1 MNTNRYRLVFNRTI
15 GSLVPAAETAR
26 SRGKA
31 PGTRRGATAGAAL
44 LALVSLPVAADHP
57 AGLIPHS
64 TIQWQNAGI
73 DAANTN
79 AQVMTIHQT
88 QPRAILDWQQFN
100 LERGQGVVFDQQ
112 GNASWSALNRIW
124 DANPSTIAG
133 SIRADGE
140 IMLINRN
147 GILFKDGAQLDTQ
160 SLFASTLDISNE
172 TFKNGLLSL
181 PQGQAAFAWGG
192 SAAQFRDSLIQIFPG
207 AELVSKTNGRVVV
220 LAPNVVNQGVIRTP
234 EGQTILAAGA
244 KVYLSAPTDSTLRG
258 FLVEVDPYVGTD
270 ANGAPVNL
278 GGSVRNDALGQINR
292 LGQII
297 ADRGNV
303 TLAALAVNQSGRV
316 RSTTTVNLNGSINIV
331 GRDTAVEDGTAQTVI
346 RNGVTVLQ
354 GKRPGQVVFGSGSVT
369 EVLPDLANKSTT
381 QDSQRFT
388 RSLVEIAGRDIR
400 LEDGAAIVAP
410 SGDVRIVAQ
419 QGLLFQEPGQPAVD
433 GVRVYVGSGSRID
446 VGGITDVGVAME
458 RNFIEVQLRG
468 NELRDSPLQR
478 NGFLRGKTV
487 IVDVRQGSTIGDVSG
502 YLGQVARTVGE
513 RSTTGG
519 SITVRSE
526 GDVIARSDSVLDVSG
541 GSVKYADGYGAAT
554 KLIGADGRIYD
565 IGTASRDRLYVGFAD
580 QYQTFDANGKVDQQV
595 DSVRSQQLQKGY
607 VEGKSAGTIDLI
619 GHAVVIDGTLDGST
633 VRGPLQRDLGAL
645 PVGGR
650 LLVGDPT
657 PGSFMLRDIAFVS
670 QRHLLPAGFDADGDL
685 DPSFANRLELDAG
698 ALSRGGFSRIV
709 AYGNGLVSVGAGV
722 TVQAGPG
729 GSVTLN
735 GRQID
740 VQGSI
745 VAPGGAISLAS
756 REVPGELLGASEHRV
771 EVGSRGRLLTRGLW
785 TNDIVG
791 TSAAAGSGAIALK
804 GGSVSI
810 SSVSDVVLRAGSVV
824 DVSGGA
830 QFTSAGKLRT
840 GDAGAISIS
849 TGRFGITN
857 ENEPQV
863 SSLVLDGQL
872 RAYSA
877 AKGGS
882 LTLATSFVTI
892 GGSASGRT
900 GELHLDPDAFSTGG
914 FSSYAIFGQDGIDVA
929 AGTRVQPN
937 PQTWVFAANAVSR
950 PTGVDPATA
959 VALYRTLPWELRSPT
974 NLSLTANNTGFG
986 DVQVGQG
993 ATLAVDP
1000 GGHLSITAGGSIT
1013 MLGRVEA
1020 RAGAISIATIGPS
1033 IAAGFDPRQSIWF
1046 GANSV
1051 IDARGITR
1059 LQPNTNGVRVGD
1071 VLDGGTIE
1079 VRAQRG
1085 TLVTEAGSRMD
1096 ASGIADVIDV
1106 RQTGL
1111 AGGFYQSTPVA
1122 SSAGAVTLHALEGM
1136 LLDGSLRG
1144 AAGGVGASGG
1154 VLTIAMDR
1162 VASVP
1167 GFPLGPREI
1176 IVSAGGSFVP
1186 AGLQPGDAFDASL
1199 NGLAFVAVDRLRG
1212 SGFELLDLRAHG
1224 AIEFKGDVQIAAAR
1238 GVELDAPVIRAG
1250 SAGAVRI
1257 DAPYVS
1263 LGSSDSTRRA
1273 DGNPTS
1279 GPATLEVRARH
1290 IDLVGIS
1297 DVRGFGTVDL
1307 ASSGDVRLLPVI
1319 VATPVSGGGTTYSV
1333 EGRFLTGGDTTITA
1347 QQFYAASFGTYRLG
1361 IRPQPDAGTGVA
1373 ADATLTINRAA
1384 GTAALPLSAGAN
1396 LTLEATNIVN
1406 NGVVRVPFGR
1416 LAFEAGKTIELA
1428 AGSITSVSGAGLLVP
1443 FGKTELSGKDYVYN
1457 VGPTSQV
1464 QQLPPEKRL
1473 VLSAPDV
1480 DVKGDVDLRGGGD
1493 LYAYEFTTG
1502 PGGSRDVL
1510 DPAVSPTSFAILPT
1524 LGAAYAPYDVQ
1535 YNAGIADVLP
1545 GERIRLKG
1553 LKTFGDNSRL
1563 SDGSYVVLPARYALL
1578 PGAFLVTPVANSNDF
1593 TASSSYSPST
1603 GSQVVVGRHEHA
1615 VAPGGVVGQTRDT
1628 AFLVES
1634 GAEVR
1639 QKSEYAETTAGRF
1652 FATRPTAQ
1660 LPGDAGALS
1669 IAASTRLALDGAI
1682 ATLAEAGRRGAE
1694 IDIAAPKLAV
1704 VRAGNVA
1711 PAGFLGL
1718 DAQSLAGLK
1727 ASSLLLGGTRTRTST
1742 GVTITP
1748 GAIDSEVL
1756 IANGAEAPLTGPD
1769 VMLVAGKSIT
1779 LAPGSIV
1786 RAEGTE
1792 TAAAQPLR
1800 IVGGGAFV
1808 RASTGPMA
1816 SLSRTGD
1823 LGTEGTLT
1831 LQTGIAAAPGASVS
1845 ATGSLILDATRD
1857 TVVEGNSGFEAPAV
1871 SVASGRISF
1880 GSVPAGTAGLVVGD
1894 SLLAR
1899 LGQVRDLTLRSYSSI
1914 DFHEAVA
1921 LGSMETVG
1929 AGDSAI
1935 TRPFTQRL
1943 VLDAPGI
1950 GHYGSGDVTLTAGQV
1965 IVRNSTPATGA
1976 SPFANAPTGTG
1987 TLNMVAR
1994 ASTGWAGGDVRVDG
2008 GNVLVDGFDL
2018 VAMRADGQIVG
2029 SGAGELRSTGDLS
2042 LAARRV
2048 VAESNASQR
2057 FASDA
2062 ALTVSALGA
2071 AMATPWEAV
2080 AGRLMFAG
2088 DTIDVTGRIEVPG
2101 GSIGLSAQRDVTLG
2115 AGAVLDAS
2123 GRQRVFGVSTQTV
2136 SAGDVTLSSV
2146 EGDVVLGAGS
2156 LVNVRSAAAGG
2167 NAGKLVVA
2175 AKQGRFA
2182 YAGAIDGHA
2191 GTAARGGS
2199 ISVDVAALDDTS
2211 GATTTDFGGLN
2222 RILNAGGV
2230 NESRSIRLRTG
2241 DLVHEAADAEVRAH
2255 TVTLST
2261 DLGRIDLGGTIDA
2274 SGAKGGAIA
2283 VWSASGIEVGPRA
2296 SLDASG
2302 TDTTATGVGSAGR
2315 GGTITLG
2322 TTGTDA
2328 EDKLTFV
2335 TAGVDKPTFD
2345 VSGAGE
2351 ARGGSVTFRVPRLG
2365 ADVNAGAFAGTI
2377 TGASGPIVEAYA
2389 VYSASTLS
2397 TSGTTVAGANL
2408 NISNTGTLYVD
2419 TRDYMTAAS
2428 QNIIDRFGSGT
2439 RVRPGI
2445 EVRSDNDL
2453 TLASDWN
2460 LCGTQATCTGATAWR
2475 FGAAEPGVLTLRAG
2489 GNVLLNRTLSDGFNG
2504 VATNSVLQATD
2515 SWSYRIVAGADR
2527 AAANPMTVLPAAGA
2541 TNGDILLAAARMVRS
2556 GTGSIDLAA
2565 RRDVSFASTQS
2576 VIYTAGRPGAAVD
2589 GFVAPSIGTNTSSM
2603 GAGSPAPTFPDQGGD
2618 ISIGAGRDIR
2628 AVMATQLVSE
2638 WLYRDAKRTN
2648 TVTLRPN
2655 PQTAWWVRF
2664 DQFQQ
2669 GVGALAGGDVSL
2681 NAGGNVENVSA
2692 VIPTNGRL
2700 GGALNTAPDLAN
2712 LVEQGGGDLSVQA
2725 AGDVKGGLFYVSKG
2739 SGVLD
2744 AGGSVT
2750 TRTGEGV
2757 VLANPILA
2765 VGDATFAVNGRD
2777 SVAVEGVFNP
2787 TALQQARLNTGT
2799 VGQVFTYAFT
2809 YADRS
2814 ALKLSAA
2821 RGDVVM
2827 SNDPAA
2833 LPSTLFA
2840 SNPSAKSGLF
2850 VYPSIVTATAYSG
2863 NVGVRNTMSLFPSK
2877 LGDFNLYADHSVS
2890 VANNVFMSDA
2900 APTALPLVARP
2911 DTNITPLSNLLFT
2924 DSAPGAQYHTDPG
2937 LHADDRDRVEIIARN
2952 GNISGASGQRFGNFA
2967 KPVVLDAA
2975 GDIRDAWVVAQ
2986 NQRASDRSVF
2996 RAGGDIV
3003 FSTLRDPVSGLQQRN
3018 SGQIVVGGPGELL
3031 VDAGRSIDLG
3041 NSSGIVTRGNL
3052 GNPFLPD
3059 QGAAIR
3065 LSAGGAPLGVSP
3077 FVQRYV
3083 EGVDD
3088 PLAISGADFL
3098 ATMRTRTK
3106 DGSLYLDD
3114 AIARYKSDAAGRT
3127 QTLDILVAQ
3136 LSSARAELRYRSDL
3150 LVYMRG
3156 LEGDTGFVT
3165 ETARDRFEAL
3175 PSEAQTGFVNH
3186 LLYAEVKAGGREA
3199 LDGTNTTYARGYDAI
3214 GTLFPGSVTGGG
3226 TTRYAR
3232 GTDFKGA
3239 GDISLFFSQ
3248 VKTEQ
3253 GGDIEMRVPNGLV
3266 NAGLA
3271 NPGDLPKSAS
3281 ELGIVTVRGGT
3292 VRSFGSDDFL
3302 VNQSRV
3308 FTLQGGD
3315 VLVWSSWGNID
3326 AGKGAKTSTAT
3337 PPPQLV
3343 VTPDGRFVIDTSR
3356 SISGSGIGV
3365 LLGGENVVPGDVD
3378 LIAPTGAVDAGDAG
3392 IRVAGTLRVAALLFL
3407 NANNVSTPGGAITN
3421 ASNVSVNV
3429 AGSVSVGN
3437 PAADAQKAIEKA
3449 QQQISDR
3456 ANQPN
3461 NAFKPSFLTV
3471 EVIALGDDS
3480 PDSTKKR

>member
-1 MNTNRYRLVFNRTI
+1 MNAKRHRLVFNRTI
-15 GSLVPAAETAR
+15 GALVPVAETAR
-26 SRGKA
+26 ARGKA
-31 PGTRRGATAGAAL
+31 PGTRRGTTVGAAL
-44 LALVSLPVAADHP
+44 LALASLPVAADQP

-160 SLFASTLDISNE
+160 SLFASTLDISND

-181 PQGQAAFAWGG
+181 TQGQPAFTWGG
-192 SAAQFRDSLIQIFPG
+192 TAAQFRDSLIQIFPG

-258 FLVEVDPYVGTD
+258 FLVEVDPYSGTD
-270 ANGAPVNL
+270 AGAGPI
-278 GGSVRNDALGQINR
+278 GGSVKNDALGQINR

-316 RSTTTVNLNGSINIV
+316 RSTTTVNLNGSIHIV
-331 GRDTAVEDGTAQTVI
+331 GRDTAVEDGTIQTVN
-346 RNGVTVLQ
+346 RNGVSVLQ
-354 GKRPGQVVFGSGSVT
+354 GKRAGTVVFGSGSVT
-369 EVLPDLANKSTT
+369 EVLPDLANKSAT
-381 QDSQRFT
+381 QDSQGFT

-419 QGLLFQEPGQPAVD
+419 EGLLFQEPGQPAVD
-433 GVRVYVGSGSRID
+433 GVRVYVGRGSRID

-487 IVDVRQGSTIGDVSG
+487 IVDARQGTTIGDVSG
-502 YLGQVARTVGE
+502 YLGQVSRTVGE

-526 GDVIARSDSVLDVSG
+526 GDVIARAGSVLDVSG

-554 KLIGADGRIYD
+554 KLVGADGKIYD
-565 IGTASRDRLYVGFAD
+565 IATASPNRLYVGFAD

-619 GHAVVIDGTLDGST
+619 GHAVVIDGTLDGT
-633 VRGPLQRDLGAL
+633 TIRGPLQREPGAL
-645 PVGGR
+645 AAGGR
-650 LLVGDPT
+650 LLVGEPA
-657 PGSFMLRDIAFVS
+657 PGSFMLQDIAFVA
-670 QRHLLPAGFDADGDL
+670 QRRLLPTAFDADSDL
-685 DPSFANRLELDAG
+685 DPSFIGRLELEAG
-698 ALSRGGFSRIV
+698 ALARGGITRIA
-709 AYGNGLVSVGAGV
+709 AYGNGLVSVDAGV
-722 TVQAGPG
+722 TLQAGPG
-729 GSVTLN
+729 GTVALT

-740 VQGSI
+740 VQGAI
-745 VAPGGAISLAS
+745 IAPGGAISLVS
-756 REVPGELLGASEHRV
+756 REVPGELLAPSEYRIELGAQ
-771 EVGSRGRLLTRGLW
+771 GRLLARGLW

-791 TSAAAGSGAIALK
+791 TSAAAGTGAIVLK
-804 GGSVSI
+804 GGGVTI
-810 SSVSDVVLRAGSVV
+810 ASVSDVVLRAGSVV

-830 QFTSAGKLRT
+830 QFTSTGKLRS
-840 GDAGAISIS
+840 GDAGAITIS
-849 TGRFGITN
+849 TGRVGITN
-857 ENEPQV
+857 DNDPQV
-863 SSLVLDGQL
+863 SSLALGGQL
-872 RAYSA
+872 RGYSA
-877 AKGGS
+877 ARGGS
-882 LTLATSFVTI
+882 LTLATSYVSI
-892 GGSASGRT
+892 GGGAVGRT
-900 GELHLDPDAFSTGG
+900 GELHLSPAAFSTGG
-914 FSSYAIFGQDGIDVA
+914 FSSYSISGQDGIDVA

-937 PQTWVFAANAVSR
+937 PQTWIFAADAVFR
-950 PTGVDPATA
+950 PTGSDPSLA
-959 VALYRTLPWELRSPT
+959 VGSYRTLPWELRAPT
-974 NLSLTANNTGFG
+974 SLSLSAINTAFG
-986 DVQVGQG
+986 DVTVDRS

-1000 GGHLSITAGGSIT
+1000 GGHLSVTAGGSIT
-1013 MLGRVEA
+1013 VMGRVEA
-1020 RAGAISIATIGPS
+1020 RAGTISLVTIGPS
-1033 IAAGFDPRQSIWF
+1033 LAAGYSPRQSIWF
-1046 GANSV
+1046 GADSV

-1059 LQPNTNGVRVGD
+1059 LQPNARGVRVGE
-1071 VLDGGTIE
+1071 VLDGGS
-1079 VRAQRG
+1079 VDVAARRG
-1085 TLVTEAGSRMD
+1085 TIVTEAGSRMD
-1096 ASGIADVIDV
+1096 TSGIADVVDV
-1106 RQTGL
+1106 KQAGL
-1111 AGGFYQSTPVA
+1111 AGGSFQSTTVA
-1122 SSAGAVTLHALEGM
+1122 SSAGSIVLSALEGM
-1136 LLDGSLRG
+1136 LLDGNWRG
-1144 AAGGVGASGG
+1144 AAGGAGASGG
-1154 VLTIAMDR
+1154 TITIAMDR
-1162 VASVP
+1162 EANLI
-1167 GFPLGPREI
+1167 GFPTGPREI
-1176 IVSAGGSFVP
+1176 IVSAGGLFVP
-1186 AGLQPGDAFDASL
+1186 TGLRPGDAIDATL
-1199 NGLAFVAVDRLRG
+1199 NGRAFVAADRLHG
-1212 SGFELLDLRAHG
+1212 SGFELFDLRARS
-1224 AIEFKGDVQIAAAR
+1224 AIEFDGDVHLAAAR
-1238 GVELDAPVIRAG
+1238 GVELDAPVLRAG
-1250 SAGAVRI
+1250 GPGTVRI
-1257 DAPYVS
+1257 DAPHVA
-1263 LGSSDSTRRA
+1263 LGSSDATRRA
-1273 DGNPTS
+1273 SGNPS
-1279 GPATLEVRARH
+1279 AGPAMLEVLARH
-1290 IDLVGIS
+1290 VDLVGIS
-1297 DVRGFGTVDL
+1297 DVRGFGSVDIT
-1307 ASSGDVRLLPVI
+1307 SSGDVRLLPVV
-1319 VATPVSGGGTTYSV
+1319 VATPVSGGGTAYTV
-1333 EGRFLTGGDTTITA
+1333 EGSFLTGGDTTITA
-1347 QQFYAASFGTYRLG
+1347 QQLYAASFGTYRLG
-1361 IRPQPDAGTGVA
+1361 IRPEPDAGTGLA
-1373 ADATLTINRAA
+1373 ADATLTIHRAA

-1416 LAFEAGKTIELA
+1416 LAFEAGKSIELA

-1457 VGPTSQV
+1457 VGPSSQI

-1473 VLSAPDV
+1473 ILSAPDV

-1524 LGAAYAPYDVQ
+1524 LGGAYAPFDVQ
-1535 YNAGIADVLP
+1535 YNAGIAEVLP
-1545 GERIRLKG
+1545 GERIRLDG
-1553 LKTFGDNSRL
+1553 LKAFGDNSSL
-1563 SDGSYVVLPARYALL
+1563 SNGSYVVLPARYALL
-1578 PGAFLVTPVANSNDF
+1578 PGAFLVTPIANSSDF
-1593 TASSSYSPST
+1593 TVSSSYSPTS
-1603 GSQVVVGRHEHA
+1603 GSQVVVGRHEHS
-1615 VAPGGVVGQTRDT
+1615 VAPGDVVGQTRDT

-1639 QKSEYAETTAGRF
+1639 QRSEYAETTAGKF

-1718 DAQSLAGLK
+1718 DAQSLANLK

-1742 GVTITP
+1742 GITITP
-1748 GAIDSEVL
+1748 GAVDSEIV

-1808 RASTGPMA
+1808 RASTGSMA

-1831 LQTGIAAAPGASVS
+1831 LQTGLGAAPGASVS
-1845 ATGSLILDATRD
+1845 AAGSLILDATRD

-1880 GSVPAGTAGLVVGD
+1880 GAVPTGTTGLVVGD
-1894 SLLAR
+1894 SLLTR
-1899 LGQVRDLTLRSYSSI
+1899 FGQVRDLTLRSYSSI
-1914 DFHEAVA
+1914 DFHDAVA

-1965 IVRNSTPATGA
+1965 ILRNTTPATGA
-1976 SPFANAPTGTG
+1976 SPFAIAPSGTG

-1994 ASTGWAGGDVRVDG
+1994 ASTGWTGGDVRVDG

-2029 SGAGELRSTGDLS
+2029 SGTGELRSTGDLS

-2146 EGDVVLGAGS
+2146 EGDVVLGAGA

-2175 AKQGRFA
+2175 ATQGRFA

-2222 RILNAGGV
+2222 RILNDGGM

-2241 DLVHEAADAEVRAH
+2241 DLVHEADDAAVQAH

-2261 DLGRIDLGGTIDA
+2261 DLGRIDLGGAIDA

-2283 VWSASGIEVGPRA
+2283 VWSANGIEVGPKAR
-2296 SLDASG
+2296 LNASG
-2302 TDTTATGVGSAGR
+2302 TDTSATGVGSAGR
-2315 GGTITLG
+2315 GGTIILG

-2335 TAGVDKPTFD
+2335 TAGADKPTFV

-2365 ADVNAGAFAGTI
+2365 ADVNADAFAGTI

-2397 TSGTTVAGANL
+2397 TSGATVAGANL
-2408 NISNTGTLYVD
+2408 NVSNTGSLYVD
-2419 TRDYMTAAS
+2419 TRDYIAAAS
-2428 QNIIDRFGSGT
+2428 QNIIDKFGSGT

-2445 EVRSDNDL
+2445 EVRSDNDI

-2515 SWSYRIVAGADR
+2515 SWSYRIVAGADS
-2527 AAANPMTVLPAAGA
+2527 AAANPLTVLPAADAA
-2541 TNGDILLAAARMVRS
+2541 TGDIVLAAARMVRT

-2589 GFVAPSIGTNTSSM
+2589 GFVAPSVGTNTSSM
-2603 GAGSPAPTFPDQGGD
+2603 VAGTPAPIFPDQGGD

-2669 GVGALAGGDVSL
+2669 GIGALAGGDVSL
-2681 NAGGNVENVSA
+2681 IAGGNVENVSA

-2700 GGALNTAPDLAN
+2700 GGALTSAPDLAN

-2739 SGVLD
+2739 GGVLD

-2757 VLANPILA
+2757 DLANPILA
-2765 VGDATFAVNGRD
+2765 LGDATFAVNGRD

-2787 TALQQARLNTGT
+2787 TALQQARPNTGT
-2799 VGQVFTYAFT
+2799 NAQVFTNAYT
-2809 YADRS
+2809 YSDKS
-2814 ALKLSAA
+2814 ALKLASA
-2821 RGDVVM
+2821 RGDVVL
-2827 SNDPAA
+2827 SNDQAA
-2833 LPSTLFA
+2833 IPSTLFA
-2840 SNPSAKSGLF
+2840 SNASAKNGLF

-2863 NVGVRNTMSLFPSK
+2863 SIGVRNAMSLFPSK
-2877 LGDFNLYADHSVS
+2877 LGDFNLYADQSVS
-2890 VANNVFMSDA
+2890 VANRVFMSDA
-2900 APTALPLVARP
+2900 APSALPSVVGP
-2911 DTNITPLSNLLFT
+2911 DTNITRISNLIFNG
-2924 DSAPGAQYHTDPG
+2924 DERGAQYHTDPG
-2937 LHADDRDRVEIIARN
+2937 LHADDLDRVEIVARK
-2952 GNISGASGQRFGNFA
+2952 GDIVGASGSSFGNFA

-2975 GDIRDAWVVAQ
+2975 GDIRDAWVIAQ
-2986 NQRASDRSVF
+2986 NLRPSDRSVF

-3003 FSTLRDPVSGLQQRN
+3003 FTTLRDPISGLQLRN
-3018 SGQIVVGGPGELL
+3018 VAQIVVGGPGELL
-3031 VDAGRSIDLG
+3031 VEAGGSIDLG

-3065 LSAGGAPLGVSP
+3065 LSAGGASLGVSP

-3083 EGVDD
+3083 EGADD

-3106 DGSLYLDD
+3106 DASLYLDD
-3114 AIARYKSDAAGRT
+3114 AIARYKSDDKGRT
-3127 QTLDILVAQ
+3127 PTLDALVAQ
-3136 LSSARAELRYRSDL
+3136 LSGAKAELRYRSDL

-3156 LEGDTGFVT
+3156 LEGETGFVS

-3175 PSEAQTGFVNH
+3175 PSDAQTGFVNH
-3186 LLYAEVKAGGREA
+3186 LLFAEVKAAGREA
-3199 LDGTNTTYARGYDAI
+3199 LDGANITYARGYDAI

-3232 GTDFKGA
+3232 GTDYQGA

-3292 VRSFGSDDFL
+3292 VRSFGADDFL

-3315 VLVWSSWGNID
+3315 VLVWSSWGDID

-3343 VTPDGRFVIDTSR
+3343 ITPDGRFVIDTSR

-3378 LIAPTGAVDAGDAG
+3378 LIAPAGAVDAGDAG

-3421 ASNVSVNV
+3421 AGNVSVNV